1 MNLETGETFTEP
13 SKHHHWQV
21 IQQLELTDAQQ
32 LRIAYAADL
41 FKRLLDPVLQE
52 LRQLQQQQLHQ
63 LQQQQLQSMDAINK
77 AAAGDSTTCDAL
89 PDTHCPNNSAAATRT
104 AAGGS
109 STCQSRSDT
118 QLDLF
123 ADMPH
128 PYNNR
133 ARLDLQ
139 AQRSDR
145 LTCVMRKE
153 EMLRS
158 AAVGVI
164 YGCLSWRQLS
174 QLMVRGSGG

>member
-1 MNLETGETFTEP
+1 MNLQTGETFTEP

-21 IQQLELTDAQQ
+21 SQQLELTDAQQ
-32 LRIAYAADL
+32 QRIAYAADL

-52 LRQLQQQQLHQ
+52 LRQLQQQQL
-63 LQQQQLQSMDAINK
+63 QSMDPINK
-77 AAAGDSTTCDAL
+77 AAAGDSTAHDAL

-109 STCQSRSDT
+109 STCQSRSNT
-118 QLDLF
+118 QLDLY

-158 AAVGVI
+158 AAVGVT
-164 YGCLSWRQLS
+164 YGCLSWRQLA
-174 QLMVRGSGG
+174 QLMVRGIGG

>member
-52 LRQLQQQQLHQ
+52 LRQLQQK
-63 LQQQQLQSMDAINK
+63 QLQSMDPINK
-77 AAAGDSTTCDAL
+77 AAAGDSAARDAL
-89 PDTHCPNNSAAATRT
+89 PDTDCPNNSAAATRT

-109 STCQSRSDT
+109 STCQSSSDP
-118 QLDLF
+118 QLDLY

-158 AAVGVI
+158 AAIGVT
-164 YGCLSWRQLS
+164 YGCLSWRQLA
-174 QLMVRGSGG
+174 QLMVRGTGG